1 MVNTHHILNLL
12 VCWKCVCP
20 FQGSPPLVGHHIC
33 SEFSKNLNFS
43 EHSFLLCCK
52 SCCRSMWRSWR
63 VVSGGEH
70 IVMPKAWAHYKCLT
84 MYHTAKVCLIMVCNC
99 AWEEYKRLAV
109 FCVFPRNYEL
119 YLYEPSS
126 KLVLLFRVCLQFF
139 PCYQVK
145 YLGKFP

>member
-1 MVNTHHILNLL
+1 MCLPFPRLSTSRWPSYLL
-12 VCWKCVCP
+12 RIFEK
-20 FQGSPPLVGHHIC
+20 
-33 SEFSKNLNFS
+33 SK
-43 EHSFLLCCK
+43 FLGTFISSTLCCK